1 MVYIAV
7 ALTLTSLG
15 LYAAMMTLFVRA
27 MMKRLRAISSGRPG
41 LPRGV
46 CVPAV
51 TIFKPLAGL
60 DDDLEGNLESFARI
74 EYPSFEVLLGVANRA
89 DPAFGVARRFVAR
102 HPRLDAQ
109 IVLTDPGAAVNPK
122 VAQLVGLEAVA
133 KGEIWVISDSNV
145 RVRSSYLRSMV
156 AELADDRVGIV
167 TSLFS
172 GNGEESLGAAIENLQ
187 ICAATAPGIA
197 AVAVVSRR
205 SFTVGKSI
213 AVRRADLIRIG
224 GFSSVGGV
232 LAEDHV
238 LGRRFAEAGFE
249 IRLSHEIVANWNVRC
264 SVRRTLERHT
274 RWAQL
279 RRSIL
284 PWWCF
289 ASEPL
294 LNPIALATV
303 CWILAPGAVMGMC
316 WAAVALAQMAGA
328 VAAVRLLR
336 GRAVA
341 WWHGPLEIVRS
352 VLALICWIRA
362 CASRKISWRGHPF
375 WLLRGSAIL
384 PVASPTAGSPTRQS
398 LPA

>member
-7 ALTLTSLG
+7 ALTLTSLA

-27 MMKRLRAISSGRPG
+27 MMKRRRGICSGGPG
-41 LPRGV
+41 PSRRVGA
-46 CVPAV
+46 PPV
-51 TIFKPLAGL
+51 TIFKPLAGS

-102 HPRLDAQ
+102 HPRLDAR
-109 IVLTDPGAAVNPK
+109 IVLTDPNAAVNPK

-133 KGEIWVISDSNV
+133 RGEVWVISDSNV
-145 RVRSSYLRSMV
+145 RVQSSYLRTMV
-156 AELADDRVGIV
+156 DELADERVGIV

-249 IRLSHEIVANWNVRC
+249 MRLSHEIVANWNVRC

-289 ASEPL
+289 GAEPS

-303 CWILAPGAVMGMC
+303 CWILAPGAVMGVC
-316 WAAVALAQMAGA
+316 WAAVALAQMGGA

-375 WLLRGSAIL
+375 WLLRGSEIL
-384 PVASPTAGSPTRQS
+384 PVPSRTAGSPTRES